1 MYCIISFSSTFHVI
15 SLNFGLL
22 FGQCTVLFPYPVPT
36 PISEAC
42 HLSRKSS
49 AHGTSWTERITELS
63 GPGHGLHISF
73 GHQQLQNTSSLN
85 LSHSDTFDKCSY
97 FLCEQWHTAYLFAS
111 KTYYH
116 QQMLSES
123 THALSSRP
131 LPTSIY
137 CTVLYCTVLATHVAY
152 RIKHLMSLLICRNK
166 E

>member
-15 SLNFGLL
+15 SLKFGLL
-22 FGQCTVLFPYPVPT
+22 FGQCTVLFPYSVPT

-97 FLCEQWHTAYLFAS
+97 FLCEQWHTVYLFAS

-116 QQMLSES
+116 QQTLSES
-123 THALSSRP
+123 THALSTRP
-131 LPTSIY
+131 PPT
-137 CTVLYCTVLATHVAY
+137 VRVPATHEDY
-152 RIKHLMSLLICRNK
+152 RIKHLMSLLICRSK